1 MNRIDTPGALCYI
14 IVKLIFLIR
23 FGGPVAQWIEQR
35 FPKPRVGRSIRL
47 GATSFYVRPGSTLC
61 QQQRL
66 TGLAPE
72 SL

>member
-1 MNRIDTPGALCYI
+1 MINL
-14 IVKLIFLIR
+14 
-23 FGGPVAQWIEQR
+23 GGPVAQWIEQR

-47 GATSFYVRPGSTLC
+47 GATSFYVRPGSTPC
-61 QQQRL
+61 RQQRL